1 MKFSDYFLPT
11 LKETPSDAEL
21 VSHKLMLQSGMIR
34 KVTAGVYNYL
44 PLGFKVLKKVEQIV
58 REEMNRA
65 GCQEVKLPIIQ
76 PAGLWK
82 ESGRWDDY
90 GAEMFKLTD
99 RKDQEFALGPTH
111 EEIITDMVRNEI
123 SSYKDLPLVL
133 YQINDK
139 YRDEIRPRHGVMR
152 SREFLMKDAYSFHS
166 SQESLSET
174 YQDLYDAYARV
185 FDRLGLEWYAVDA
198 SSGLMGGSYSQEFI
212 AIADEGGEEIVV
224 CEECGYAANVNIAKH
239 KRPTSEEK
247 DEFKKLKEI
256 ETPGMETVEA
266 VADHLDVPSQ
276 KIVKTFIYKTNGDEY
291 IAALIGGDDQLE
303 EGKLLQHLGE
313 ADIEMVSSEE
323 EIKQITGANFGSIG
337 PIGLDITVYADHDVS
352 SLTNFVVGANKN
364 GYHLKN
370 VNWKRDLKEATFT
383 DLRRIKKGD
392 KCPECGNQLDF
403 YRGIEV
409 GQIFQLGAKYSKALD
424 AKYQDEQGNLNP
436 YLMGCYGI
444 GISRIVPAIIQQ
456 NYDDQGIKWT
466 EAVTPFDAGIIV
478 LADKG
483 EKAFDL
489 GESIYHQITQ
499 IGYDV
504 LFDDRDQS
512 PGVKFNDANLIGL
525 PVTIIIGPEGIENG
539 VLEIE
544 YRTGE
549 KETINI
555 ESTPTKRVTEKVL
568 EFLEK
573 SPVPGT

>member
-44 PLGFKVLKKVEQIV
+44 PLGFKVLRKVEQIV

-76 PAGLWK
+76 PAELWK

-99 RKDQEFALGPTH
+99 RKNQEFALGPTH

-174 YQDLYDAYARV
+174 YQNLYDAYARV

-212 AIADEGGEEIVV
+212 AVADEGAEEIAV
-224 CEECGYAANVNIAKH
+224 CEKCGYAANVNVAQH
-239 KRPTSEEK
+239 KPPEDEEK
-247 DEFKKLKEI
+247 DEFKELKEV
-256 ETPGMETVEA
+256 ETPGMETVET
-266 VADHLDVPSQ
+266 VAQHLDVPSQ
-276 KIVKTFIYKTNGDEY
+276 KIVKTFIYKTNGDDY
-291 IAALIGGDDQLE
+291 VATLIGGDDQLE
-303 EGKLLQHLGE
+303 EVKLLRHLGQP
-313 ADIEMVSSEE
+313 DIEMVSSEE

-337 PIGLDITVYADHDVS
+337 PIGLDIPIYADSDVS
-352 SLTNFVVGANKN
+352 SLTNFVVGANRD

-370 VNWKRDLKEATFT
+370 VNWERDLKETTFL

-392 KCPECGNQLDF
+392 KCPKCGNTLDF

-444 GISRIVPAIIQQ
+444 GISRIVPAVIQQ

-466 EAVTPFDAGIIV
+466 EALPPFDAGIIV

-483 EKAFDL
+483 EKAFHL
-489 GESIYHQITQ
+489 GEALYGEITK

-504 LFDDRDQS
+504 LFDNRDQS

-525 PVTIIIGPEGIENG
+525 PVKIIIGPEGIENG

-555 ESTPTKRVTEKVL
+555 ESTSIKKLTEKVV
-568 EFLEK
+568 EFVEQQ
-573 SPVPGT
+573 PVPAT

>member
-44 PLGFKVLKKVEQIV
+44 PLGFKVLRKVEQIV
-58 REEMNRA
+58 REEMNSA

-76 PAGLWK
+76 PAELWK

-99 RKDQEFALGPTH
+99 RKNQEFALGPTH

-174 YQDLYDAYARV
+174 YQNLYDAYARV

-212 AIADEGGEEIVV
+212 AVADEGAEEIAV
-224 CEECGYAANVNIAKH
+224 CEKCGYAANVNVAQH
-239 KRPTSEEK
+239 KPPEDEEK
-247 DEFKKLKEI
+247 DEFKELKEV
-256 ETPGMETVEA
+256 ETPGMETVET
-266 VADHLDVPSQ
+266 VAQHLDVPSQ
-276 KIVKTFIYKTNGDEY
+276 KIVKTFIYKTNGDDY
-291 IAALIGGDDQLE
+291 IATLIGGDDQLE
-303 EGKLLQHLGE
+303 EVKLLRHLGQP
-313 ADIEMVSSEE
+313 DIEMVSSEE

-337 PIGLDITVYADHDVS
+337 PICLDIPIYADSDVS
-352 SLTNFVVGANKN
+352 SLTNFVVGANRD

-370 VNWKRDLKEATFT
+370 VNWERDLKETTFL

-392 KCPECGNQLDF
+392 KCPKCGNTLDF

-444 GISRIVPAIIQQ
+444 GISRIVPAVIQQ

-466 EAVTPFDAGIIV
+466 EALPPFDAGIIV

-483 EKAFDL
+483 EKAFHL
-489 GESIYHQITQ
+489 GEALYGEITK
-499 IGYDV
+499 IGYDI
-504 LFDDRDQS
+504 LFDNRDQS

-525 PVTIIIGPEGIENG
+525 PVKIIIGPEGIENG

-555 ESTPTKRVTEKVL
+555 ESTSIKKLTEKVV
-568 EFLEK
+568 EFVEQ
-573 SPVPGT
+573 